1 MAELRIIAEA
11 KKQAPDYSRTAA
23 QLLAACRSFYQD
35 PENEKK
41 YQEWKKRQ
49 RSGEHEQTAV

>member
-1 MAELRIIAEA
+1 MTELRIIAEA
-11 KKQAPDYSRTAA
+11 KKQAPDYSRTAG

-41 YQEWKKRQ
+41 YQEWKRR
-49 RSGEHEQTAV
+49 RSEKNEKAAV

>member
-1 MAELRIIAEA
+1 MTELRIIAEA
-11 KKQAPDYSRTAA
+11 KKQAPDYSRTAG

-41 YQEWKKRQ
+41 YQEWKRR
-49 RSGEHEQTAV
+49 RSGKNEKAAV

>member
-1 MAELRIIAEA
+1 MTELRIIAEA
-11 KKQAPDYSRTAA
+11 KKQAPDYSRTAG

-41 YQEWKKRQ
+41 YQEWKANQDAK
-49 RSGEHEQTAV
+49 TAKAVSA

>member
-1 MAELRIIAEA
+1 MTELRIIAEA
-11 KKQAPDYSRTAA
+11 KKQAPDYSRTAG

-41 YQEWKKRQ
+41 YQEWKRR
-49 RSGEHEQTAV
+49 RSEKHEKQAV

>member
-1 MAELRIIAEA
+1 MTELRIIAEA
-11 KKQAPDYSRTAA
+11 KKQTPDYSRTAG

-41 YQEWKKRQ
+41 YQEWKRR
-49 RSGEHEQTAV
+49 RSEKHEKAAV

>member
-1 MAELRIIAEA
+1 MTELRIIAEA
-11 KKQAPDYSRTAA
+11 KKQAPDYSRTAG

-41 YQEWKKRQ
+41 YQEWKRR
-49 RSGEHEQTAV
+49 RSEKHEKAAV